1 MCSPCITLLSF
12 RKRGD
17 HVRQHNMIW
26 YHLLY
31 ALRASNTSTATWQA
45 ITIFADSRPALM
57 KRAGLA
63 GSFNAEGCHAIH
75 STGNQR
81 AATLK
86 LHLRVRLTAWRG
98 VELLLIVEILNAYEY
113 RLYLLCNFFKLYYVN
128 TQIDRYHISCT
139 VHILYCRTIA

>member
-1 MCSPCITLLSF
+1 MDSLDVEYYEVNHGKKLVAFVDVFSMHYPAQFPETWRSCETTQY
-12 RKRGD
+12 D
-17 HVRQHNMIW
+17 MISS
-26 YHLLY
+26 Y

-86 LHLRVRLTAWRG
+86 LHLRVRLTA
-98 VELLLIVEILNAYEY
+98 
-113 RLYLLCNFFKLYYVN
+113 
-128 TQIDRYHISCT
+128 
-139 VHILYCRTIA
+139 